1 MNGPGIDFTYNGR
14 TLRLRAFAITEVR
27 ASGVPPKWLVDV
39 DGSKAEA
46 YTWDTAVLYAARAAD
61 SVRAAEETRER
72 LKVYSG
78 SWPSGS

>member
-14 TLRLRAFAITEVR
+14 TLRLRAFAITEPR
-27 ASGVPPKWLVDV
+27 AAGALPKWLGDV

-61 SVRAAEETRER
+61 SVRAAEEA
-72 LKVYSG
+72 K
-78 SWPSGS
+78 